1 VVRPVELD
9 GDATALLASPAVTD
23 LNSSMVFGRVRADAN
38 RTYAD
43 AMVDHAATLSKAE
56 ANKVLLRVGFSQEK
70 ITNIFSE
77 LEDPIDFDRDVAVLE
92 KYGITRDVLED
103 LMGGSP

>member
-1 VVRPVELD
+1 MKQLSARDRCGTLKKR
-9 GDATALLASPAVTD
+9 G
-23 LNSSMVFGRVRADAN
+23 RADAN
-38 RTYAD
+38 RTYAG
-43 AMVDHAATLSKAE
+43 AMVDHATTLSKAE
-56 ANKVLLRVGFSQEK
+56 ANKVLLRVGLSQEK